1 MHTTA
6 ASRSFDIG
14 PPAGQSSFTQ
24 SPNQQSSSLLPA
36 PVINPIGASSNYTK
50 QSSTPVGSS
59 NPPPHQ
65 AQGGLTAAPNSN
77 TQSHSHNVT
86 GSNVDLTSCGDAA
99 SAADEPG
106 LESTTSCLDRPG
118 LSDPQDNALPEYQV
132 ILLARVSYIW
142 NVFCMRP
149 STAAQTQSYCSK
161 LGNLLVLSLHR

>member
-6 ASRSFDIG
+6 ASRSFDIS

-24 SPNQQSSSLLPA
+24 SPNQRSSSLLPA
-36 PVINPIGASSNYTK
+36 PVINPIGACSNYTK
-50 QSSTPVGSS
+50 QSWTPVGSS
-59 NPPPHQ
+59 NPHPHQ

-86 GSNVDLTSCGDAA
+86 DSNVDLTSRGDAA

-118 LSDPQDNALPEYQV
+118 LSHPQDNALPEYQV
-132 ILLARVSYIW
+132 CRRFV
-142 NVFCMRP
+142 P
-149 STAAQTQSYCSK
+149 
-161 LGNLLVLSLHR
+161 VLCQAPPPKI